1 MNTRIEI
8 SARQA
13 RVRFDVAALAGAVH
27 RFPGFMGRMG
37 RYLIGNH
44 RRRAE
49 ARRLMEMDDHLLAD
63 IGLTREDI
71 SHFDHARSSSSE
83 TRLPRPM

>member
-13 RVRFDVAALAGAVH
+13 RVRFDVAALAGAV
-27 RFPGFMGRMG
+27 RRFMGRMG

-63 IGLTREDI
+63 IGLTREDV